1 MARGVWRDPLQRPGE
16 FDAALPSL
24 GGWPEASPPVR
35 ACIADLERA
44 YAENGAAFRAEAL
57 ALLEA
62 RGYEAHEGLQDPA
75 KPKWSYADVD
85 DSTLEVSRPTIDRA
99 VAAVRRTC
107 GLQAAGISRL
117 EPGAA
122 IRPHT
127 GPTNRRWTLHLGLV
141 VDAADVDRLTLT
153 VAGTARAGAWVQG
166 KVVLFDDSYE
176 HDVVH
181 AGARDR
187 VVLDL
192 SVDHPSFFLR
202 GGRGEL

>member
-1 MARGVWRDPLQRPGE
+1 M
-16 FDAALPSL
+16 
-24 GGWPEASPPVR
+24 
-35 ACIADLERA
+35 
-44 YAENGAAFRAEAL
+44 
-57 ALLEA
+57 
-62 RGYEAHEGLQDPA
+62 
-75 KPKWSYADVD
+75 
-85 DSTLEVSRPTIDRA
+85 
-99 VAAVRRTC
+99 RRTC

-141 VDAADVDRLTLT
+141 VDAADVDRITLT

-166 KVVLFDDSYE
+166 KVVLCDVSYE

-187 VVLDL
+187 PA
-192 SVDHPSFFLR
+192 SMSKR
-202 GGRGEL
+202 GGVGDGGSETGFGGWERGAVWPWRRGQWLDG

>member
-1 MARGVWRDPLQRPGE
+1 M
-16 FDAALPSL
+16 
-24 GGWPEASPPVR
+24 
-35 ACIADLERA
+35 
-44 YAENGAAFRAEAL
+44 
-57 ALLEA
+57 
-62 RGYEAHEGLQDPA
+62 
-75 KPKWSYADVD
+75 
-85 DSTLEVSRPTIDRA
+85 SRPTIDRA

-127 GPTNRRWTLHLGLV
+127 GPTNRRWTLHLGVV
-141 VDAADVDRLTLT
+141 VDAADVDGWTPRRT

-166 KVVLFDDSYE
+166 KVVLFDDPTSE

-187 VVLDL
+187 VVLDT
-192 SVDHPSFFLR
+192 SVDHPSFFPPGRWQLLR
-202 GGRGEL
+202 ALARATVLCLCNLVLCNTIKCGGYLDL